1 MKKKWLSAALAAG
14 LVVAAAGTAGAGT
27 DSTEPS
33 GTEPAGTGPA
43 GTDAPAPSFP
53 AEIATDVGVTEDP
66 ITVGM
71 LADLSGAFA
80 PLVTQIVEA
89 QEVYWDIVNA
99 NGGIA
104 GRQVELL
111 IEDNGYD
118 VPTQLEKYEALRDEV
133 AIISQSTG
141 SPHTSAIAAQLV
153 EDDLIAIP
161 LSWYSGWPDP
171 EFGAN
176 ALETYATYCVES
188 LNGIEWLHNNRDV
201 QTVALISFPG
211 EYGGDGDAGARMA
224 AEALGLE
231 IVYDGAGQVTQPSAD
246 NPNPD
251 WSGVISQIVDT
262 NPDLV
267 WTTINP
273 SSLAAIMGAAV
284 GQGYAG
290 LWSGNVPSF
299 SYLLLGTEVAPLLD
313 QYYITSGYTV
323 TWGED
328 VPGMAGLSEAMTAA
342 RPDLPP
348 SDAYV
353 FGWTEA
359 ATTHAILEQAA
370 LNGDLTRAGIVAAA
384 NEVTVEY
391 DGLAPT
397 QSWGGEPNDVIV
409 RETYMYDVS
418 LEDFDLTPMGE
429 GEGDTGTV
437 LLEGP
442 YTGELA
448 ANFTYEGPC
457 FEPTG

>member
-1 MKKKWLSAALAAG
+1 MKKKWLSASVAASLALAF
-14 LVVAAAGTAGAGT
+14 AGASGVTAST
-27 DSTEPS
+27 DT
-33 GTEPAGTGPA
+33 TEPAGTEAPA
-43 GTDAPAPSFP
+43 GSEAPAVDP
-53 AEIATDVGVTEDP
+53 ASIATDIGVTDDT

-71 LADLSGAFA
+71 LADLSGQFSQ
-80 PLVTQIVEA
+80 LVSQIVEA
-89 QEVYWDIVNA
+89 QEVYWDGVNES
-99 NGGIA
+99 GGIA
-104 GRQVELL
+104 GRQIELV
-111 IEDNGYD
+111 IEDTGYD
-118 VPTQLEKYEALRDEV
+118 VPTHQEKYEGMRDSV

-141 SPHTSAIAAQLV
+141 SPQTSAITEQLA
-153 EDDLIAIP
+153 EDGVIVIP
-161 LSWYSGWPDP
+161 LSWYSGWADP

-188 LNGIEWLHNNRDV
+188 MNGIEWLHNNRDV
-201 QTVALISFPG
+201 QTVALVSYPG

-224 AEALGLE
+224 AEQLGLE
-231 IVYDGAGQVTQPSAD
+231 IVYDGAGDVTPPSTD

-251 WSGVISQIVDT
+251 WSGVISQIVEA

-267 WTTINP
+267 WTTIGP
-273 SSLAAIMGAAV
+273 SALAGIMGGAV
-284 GQGYAG
+284 GQGFQG

-299 SYLLLGTEVAPLLD
+299 NYLLLGTELAPLLD

-328 VPGMAGLSEAMTAA
+328 VPGMAELEEAMTAG

-359 ATTHAILEQAA
+359 MVTHAILEQAA
-370 LNGDLTRAGIVAAA
+370 ANGDMTRAGIIAAA
-384 NEVTVEY
+384 NEVTV
-391 DGLAPT
+391 DFNGLAPT
-397 QSWGGEPNDVIV
+397 QTWSGDPNDYIV
-409 RETYMYDVS
+409 RETYMYDVA
-418 LEDFDLTPMGE
+418 LDAFDVTPMGE

-448 ANFTYEGPC
+448 ANFVYEEPC
-457 FEPTG
+457 VPPAS